1 MFGRRS
7 EFFEEPQ
14 PVSTTMGQTL
24 LRVVVGVVL
33 AAHGWQKMMDFGAW
47 QEQVASLGIPFPE
60 IAAPLAL
67 AAELLGG
74 LGLIFGLLTRLAAFG
89 VFCNMAVAI
98 ATVHLHKGL
107 FAENGGFEFPLVLAA
122 AAVFFIAAGPGPI
135 SLEAFMRKRARHRAI
150 QQDETWSRPPY
161 QPLPEEGVYDDDPRY
176 AARQHPSRQRTFP
189 RGPSSSRH

>member
-1 MFGRRS
+1 MFGRRI
-7 EFFEEPQ
+7 EFEEPQ

-24 LRVVVGVVL
+24 LRVVVGVIM

-47 QEQVASLGIPFPE
+47 QSQVASLGIPMPE

-74 LGLIFGLLTRLAAFG
+74 LGLIFGLFTRLAAFG

-107 FAENGGFEFPLVLAA
+107 FAKDGGFEFPLVLAA
-122 AAVFFIAAGPGPI
+122 AAVFFIATGPGPL
-135 SLEAFMRKRARHRAI
+135 SLEAFMRKRARRRAI
-150 QQDETWSRPPY
+150 ERDATWSQPPY
-161 QPLPEEGVYDDDPRY
+161 QPQPEQGLYDDPRY
-176 AARQHPSRQRTFP
+176 AERPHPPSRPRTFP

>member
-33 AAHGWQKMMDFGAW
+33 AAHGWQKMMDFGTW
-47 QEQVASLGIPFPE
+47 QNQVASLGIPMPE

-74 LGLIFGLLTRLAAFG
+74 LGLIFGMFTRLAGFGAFC
-89 VFCNMAVAI
+89 VMATAI

-107 FAENGGFEFPLVLAA
+107 FAKDGGFEFPLVLAA

-135 SLEAFMRKRARHRAI
+135 SLEAFMRKRARRRAI
-150 QQDETWSRPPY
+150 ERDETWSRPPY
-161 QPLPEEGVYDDDPRY
+161 QPQPEQGLYDDDRY
-176 AARQHPSRQRTFP
+176 AAQRSHPSRQRTFP